1 MTEVVLQGLVG
12 LICYVF
18 IDDIIVYAPTEAEFL
33 ARLRLV
39 LQRLQRHHIVLK
51 GAKCHFGCPD
61 VKFLGFIADASGIRH
76 DPSRC
81 ADFLALPLPH
91 SKKDLRSF
99 LGLGNF
105 FRDFVPNY
113 SNYSKRLSKL
123 LSTGTSLAV
132 DYTEEART
140 AFDSLKTLIGGSVK
154 NFYLDYDHPIY
165 LHTDASTSGIG
176 AILFQIVDSQF
187 RPIQFVSRSLS
198 DVEVRWQIQE
208 LESFAIVHAI
218 TKLDHFL
225 KGAHFIVHTDH
236 RNLVF
241 IRHSKSAKIIRW
253 HLFLQEY
260 SFDLSVVLGSHN
272 LIADVL
278 SRSFPTRAAT
288 DFAVQ
293 PLPPPDVSYVD
304 YCSLNSRYV
313 HPSPTMPHLEAIPT
327 LAITPIPTPSDDNL
341 ASISRYHNDAFG
353 HYPSSD
359 VSRMMTA
366 HDHNWP
372 TLRSDIDYVIATCAT
387 CTDATQFDPPTFP
400 ITPDQLVILRD
411 HHNHLMGHHGIDTT
425 LKLLRLNGHSW
436 DGLKSHV
443 VNLIQSCGHCQKN
456 KSRSAISIPEF
467 TTTETYEPFVT
478 VAIDTLGP
486 FPPSRR
492 GHLYVFVIVC
502 CFSSYVELVPS
513 VDNTAQSAAEAL
525 LTVFGRYGAAFYLR
539 SDNAPNFAGHVMAAF
554 RHILDIS
561 ADFTIPY
568 RPQSNGIVERKNLN
582 VLTHLRALL
591 TTNLDVINN
600 WHSLLPIAQR
610 ICNATDVSS
619 IGCAPAQL
627 IFGNMIHLNRGLDS
641 DFTPPLPHT
650 KGATDYILSL
660 LWPTGLDLG
669 FSASSSVS

>member
-76 DPSRC
+76 DPMRC
-81 ADFLALPLPH
+81 ADFLALPLPT

-123 LSTGTSLAV
+123 LSVGTALAV
-132 DYTEEART
+132 EYTEDATT
-140 AFDSLKTLIGGSVK
+140 AFNSLKTLIGGSVK
-154 NFYLDYDHPIY
+154 NFYLDYDYPIY

-260 SFDLSVVLGSHN
+260 SFDLSVLTIS
-272 LIADVL
+272 
-278 SRSFPTRAAT
+278 
-288 DFAVQ
+288 
-293 PLPPPDVSYVD
+293 
-304 YCSLNSRYV
+304 
-313 HPSPTMPHLEAIPT
+313 SPTYSHAPFQLERPPT
-327 LAITPIPTPSDDNL
+327 SPSNL
-341 ASISRYHNDAFG
+341 FLHQISR
-353 HYPSSD
+353 
-359 VSRMMTA
+359 T
-366 HDHNWP
+366 W
-372 TLRSDIDYVIATCAT
+372 TIALSIRAMS
-387 CTDATQFDPPTFP
+387 
-400 ITPDQLVILRD
+400 ILHQRC
-411 HHNHLMGHHGIDTT
+411 
-425 LKLLRLNGHSW
+425 
-436 DGLKSHV
+436 
-443 VNLIQSCGHCQKN
+443 LI
-456 KSRSAISIPEF
+456 
-467 TTTETYEPFVT
+467 
-478 VAIDTLGP
+478 
-486 FPPSRR
+486 
-492 GHLYVFVIVC
+492 
-502 CFSSYVELVPS
+502 
-513 VDNTAQSAAEAL
+513 
-525 LTVFGRYGAAFYLR
+525 
-539 SDNAPNFAGHVMAAF
+539 
-554 RHILDIS
+554 
-561 ADFTIPY
+561 
-568 RPQSNGIVERKNLN
+568 
-582 VLTHLRALL
+582 
-591 TTNLDVINN
+591 
-600 WHSLLPIAQR
+600 
-610 ICNATDVSS
+610 
-619 IGCAPAQL
+619 
-627 IFGNMIHLNRGLDS
+627 
-641 DFTPPLPHT
+641 
-650 KGATDYILSL
+650 
-660 LWPTGLDLG
+660 
-669 FSASSSVS
+669 